1 MKKIKYILSLL
12 ILSLLMFGLL
22 FAQNDIAEEPT
33 FSDFQIS
40 SERYLTDEK
49 GNIMMHVNIWG
60 HVGSPG
66 HHLVY
71 EGIDLATLMSVVGG
85 PKSGANMK
93 KVRVYREVPDADGT
107 LVYHLDLNNF
117 IKTGNRSNFIKI
129 KPNDTIIVP
138 QKLSSYFLTQVGTI
152 NTIFSL
158 INIYLQ
164 LQNLASN

>member
-1 MKKIKYILSLL
+1 
-12 ILSLLMFGLL
+12 MFGLL
-22 FAQNDIAEEPT
+22 FAQSNIAEEPT

-49 GNIMMHVNIWG
+49 GNIMMYVNIWG

-93 KVRVYREVPDADGT
+93 KVRVYREIPEEDGT
-107 LVYHLDLNNF
+107 LIYHLDFEKFVSSGDRTEF
-117 IKTGNRSNFIKI
+117 IRI
-129 KPNDTIIVP
+129 KPNDTIIIP
-138 QKLSSYFLTQVGTI
+138 EKISNYILTQVGTV
-152 NTIFSL
+152 NTFLSL
-158 INIYLQ
+158 FNLYFQ
-164 LQNLASN
+164 LTNK

>member
-1 MKKIKYILSLL
+1 MKKIKYTLSLL
-12 ILSLLMFGLL
+12 LFGLL
-22 FAQNDIAEEPT
+22 FPQGDVTEQPT

-40 SERYLTDEK
+40 SERYLTDDK
-49 GNIMMHVNIWG
+49 GNILMYVNVWG
-60 HVGSPG
+60 HVGSTG

-71 EGIDLATLMSVVGG
+71 DGIDLATLMSIVGG
-85 PKSGANMK
+85 PNNGANMK
-93 KVRVYREVPDADGT
+93 KVRVYREVQDADGT
-107 LVYHLDLNNF
+107 LVYHIDLNNF

-152 NTIFSL
+152 NTLFSI

-164 LQNLASN
+164 LENLAGN

>member
-1 MKKIKYILSLL
+1 MKKIKYLLSLL
-12 ILSLLMFGLL
+12 LLALL
-22 FAQNDIAEEPT
+22 FPQGDVAEQPT

-40 SERYLTDEK
+40 SERYLNDEK
-49 GNIMMHVNIWG
+49 GNIMMYVNVWG

-85 PKSGANMK
+85 PNTGANMK
-93 KVRVYREVPDADGT
+93 KVRVYREVSDADGT
-107 LVYHLDLNNF
+107 LVYHIDLNNF
-117 IKTGNRSNFIKI
+117 INTGNRSNFIKI

-152 NTIFSL
+152 NTLFSL

-164 LQNLASN
+164 LENLASN

>member
-1 MKKIKYILSLL
+1 MKKIKYTLSLL
-12 ILSLLMFGLL
+12 LFGLL
-22 FAQNDIAEEPT
+22 FPQGDVTEQPT

-40 SERYLTDEK
+40 SERYLTDDK
-49 GNIMMHVNIWG
+49 GNILMYVNVWG
-60 HVGSPG
+60 DVGSAG

-71 EGIDLATLMSVVGG
+71 DGIDLATLMSIVGG
-85 PKSGANMK
+85 PNKGANMK
-93 KVRVYREVPDADGT
+93 KVRVYREVQDADGT
-107 LVYHLDLNNF
+107 LVYHIDLNNF

-152 NTIFSL
+152 NTLFSI

-164 LQNLASN
+164 LENLAGN

>member
-1 MKKIKYILSLL
+1 MKKIKYTLSLL
-12 ILSLLMFGLL
+12 LFGLL
-22 FAQNDIAEEPT
+22 FPQGDVTEQPT

-40 SERYLTDEK
+40 SERYLTDDK
-49 GNIMMHVNIWG
+49 GNILMYVNVWG
-60 HVGSPG
+60 DVGSAG

-71 EGIDLATLMSVVGG
+71 DGIDLATLMSIVGG
-85 PKSGANMK
+85 PNKGANMK

-107 LVYHLDLNNF
+107 LVYHIDLNNF
-117 IKTGNRSNFIKI
+117 INTGNRSNFIKI

-152 NTIFSL
+152 NTLFSL

-164 LQNLASN
+164 LENLAGN

>member
-1 MKKIKYILSLL
+1 MKKIKYTLF
-12 ILSLLMFGLL
+12 LLMFGLL
-22 FAQNDIAEEPT
+22 YPQRDVTEQPT

-40 SERYLTDEK
+40 SERYLTDDK
-49 GNIMMHVNIWG
+49 GNIMMYVNVWG
-60 HVGSPG
+60 DVGSAG

-71 EGIDLATLMSVVGG
+71 DGIDLATLMSIVGG
-85 PKSGANMK
+85 PNTGANMK

-107 LVYHLDLNNF
+107 LVYHIDLNNF
-117 IKTGNRSNFIKI
+117 INTGNRSNFIKI

-152 NTIFSL
+152 NTLFSL

-164 LQNLASN
+164 LENLAGN

>member
-1 MKKIKYILSLL
+1 MKKIKYT
-12 ILSLLMFGLL
+12 LSLLMFGLL
-22 FAQNDIAEEPT
+22 FAQSNIAEPPT

-40 SERYLTDEK
+40 SERYLTDDN
-49 GNIMMHVNIWG
+49 GNIMMYVNIWG
-60 HVGSPG
+60 HVGNPG

-71 EGIDLATLMSVVGG
+71 EGIDLATLMSIVGG
-85 PKSGANMK
+85 PNKGSNMK

-107 LVYHLDLNNF
+107 LVYHIDLNNF
-117 IKTGNRSNFIKI
+117 INTGNRSNFIKI

-158 INIYLQ
+158 VTIYLQ
-164 LQNLASN
+164 LQSLAGN

>member
-1 MKKIKYILSLL
+1 MKKIKYTLSLL
-12 ILSLLMFGLL
+12 LFGLL
-22 FAQNDIAEEPT
+22 FPQGDVTEQPT

-40 SERYLTDEK
+40 SERYLTDNK
-49 GNIMMHVNIWG
+49 GNIMMNVNVWG
-60 HVGSPG
+60 HVGQPG

-85 PKSGANMK
+85 PNTGANMK

-107 LVYHLDLNNF
+107 LVYHIDLNNF
-117 IKTGNRSNFIKI
+117 INTGNRSNFIKI

-152 NTIFSL
+152 NTLFSL

-164 LQNLASN
+164 LENLAGN

>member
-1 MKKIKYILSLL
+1 MKKIKYTLSLL
-12 ILSLLMFGLL
+12 LFGLL
-22 FAQNDIAEEPT
+22 FPQGDVTEQPT

-40 SERYLTDEK
+40 SERYLTDNK
-49 GNIMMHVNIWG
+49 GNIMMNVNVWG
-60 HVGSPG
+60 HVGSAG

-71 EGIDLATLMSVVGG
+71 DGIDLTTLMSIVGG
-85 PKSGANMK
+85 PNTGANMK

-107 LVYHLDLNNF
+107 LVYHIDLNNF
-117 IKTGNRSNFIKI
+117 INTGNRSNFIKI

-152 NTIFSL
+152 NTLFSL

-164 LQNLASN
+164 LENLAGN